1 MGGGVPS
8 HHASSRWPR
17 DDNGAALLI
26 RRRQA
31 RQMTIEVRF
40 NLPFGF
46 GEKSQAPSITGRARY
61 CTDDECPS
69 IECGV

>member
-1 MGGGVPS
+1 MRRRAGRVTRFVLLHS
-8 HHASSRWPR
+8 F
-17 DDNGAALLI
+17 DNGAALLI

-46 GEKSQAPSITGRARY
+46 GENS
-61 CTDDECPS
+61 
-69 IECGV
+69 GVISVKR